1 MRGIKMLST
10 LTKRGQTVVPAD
22 IRKRFRLNPSMR
34 LEWIERGDHIVVVP
48 VPADAIGAFRGS
60 GAGCTT
66 EHLIRERQ
74 ADRER
79 ES

>member
-1 MRGIKMLST
+1 MLST

-22 IRKRFRLNPSMR
+22 IRKRFKLNSSMR

-48 VPADAIGAFRGS
+48 VPADAISAFRGS
-60 GAGCTT
+60 ATGCTT
-66 EHLIRERQ
+66 EHLIHERR

-79 ES
+79 EP